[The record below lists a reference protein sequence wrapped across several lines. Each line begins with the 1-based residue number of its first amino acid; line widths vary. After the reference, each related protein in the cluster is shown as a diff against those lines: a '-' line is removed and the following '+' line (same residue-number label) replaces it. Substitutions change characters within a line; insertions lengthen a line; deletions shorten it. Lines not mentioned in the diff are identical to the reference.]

1 MAKLHQQDQQNLT
14 FDEMMRFLDS
24 EFQRFPEHRAGN
36 AVRYELADVLKS
48 AFAMFALKSPSLLD
62 FKKQT
67 IAEESN
73 LRSIFRIEGA
83 IPCDNQMRGALDPL
97 DPSCH
102 CGNAACIW
110 FLPMPHCRND
120 TLDSIDDAIWSAMR
134 MRAETI
140 ENMAGELIERYNRQ
154 MIVAAWQQAGS
165 RFALLAAAC
174 CSKKCGYL
182 LHLRVRANSNY
193 KHPDADK
200 GVRYAV

>member
-83 IPCDNQMRGALDPL
+83 IV
-97 DPSCH
+97 H
-102 CGNAACIW
+102 
-110 FLPMPHCRND
+110 
-120 TLDSIDDAIWSAMR
+120 
-134 MRAETI
+134 
-140 ENMAGELIERYNRQ
+140 
-154 MIVAAWQQAGS
+154 
-165 RFALLAAAC
+165 
-174 CSKKCGYL
+174 SKKSI
-182 LHLRVRANSNY
+182 LRMKTAFIDCAEANFLFVVAICIVLS
-193 KHPDADK
+193 
-200 GVRYAV
+200 